1 MISGSWKKIP
11 FCIWCLWLVCFVFFM
26 CVVREMLCCSC
37 SLQGHHG
44 FEDRDGARRWALS
57 HCNNNDISTCRNS
70 NIKKI
75 CKIPTCKIPT
85 CKNVNMYNF
94 NMSNNNNTNNNN
106 RESKS
111 KNDNNDN
118 GKQQRLQQPAS
129 LRTQVDWAGEAVS
142 LTCNLKAVCLLL
154 LLLFCCCCFLF
165 LVNRFVYFI
174 FCWCDCL
181 FFFQSL

>member
-1 MISGSWKKIP
+1 
-11 FCIWCLWLVCFVFFM
+11 
-26 CVVREMLCCSC
+26 
-37 SLQGHHG
+37 
-44 FEDRDGARRWALS
+44 
-57 HCNNNDISTCRNS
+57 
-70 NIKKI
+70 
-75 CKIPTCKIPT
+75 
-85 CKNVNMYNF
+85 MYNF

-165 LVNRFVYFI
+165 LVNRACVCCFVYFI

-181 FFFQSL
+181 FFFNPCKEDVEEDAEDERDHIAHEVWVTQTTKTKTTR